1 MLNPRHLAII
11 MDGNGR
17 WAKARRHNRIYGH
30 VRGAK
35 VAKSVI
41 EECARLKIPY
51 LTLFA
56 FSTENWFRPFEEVRF
71 LMHLMDR
78 QLKRELKTLM
88 RNNVRFQCIGE
99 IERLPE
105 FVRNTVLETV
115 DITADNTGMVLTSA
129 LSYGGRQEIATMARE
144 LVRQAK
150 CGALDEEDVDEALV
164 ASFLPS
170 SFLPDPDLIIRTS
183 GEARISNF
191 FLWQS
196 AYSEI
201 EFEEKAWPEFELSD
215 LRRILDK
222 YSQRE
227 RRFGRTSEQVGAP
240 ERIRIPE
247 NG

>member
-1 MLNPRHLAII
+1 MNPRHLAII

-17 WAKARRHNRIYGH
+17 WAKSRGHSRVYGH

-41 EECARLKIPY
+41 EEAARLKLPY

-56 FSTENWFRPFEEVRF
+56 FSSENWFRPVEEVRF
-71 LMHLMDR
+71 LMYLLDR
-78 QLKRELKTLM
+78 QLRRELKTLM
-88 RNNVRFQCIGE
+88 RNNIRFQCIGE
-99 IERLPE
+99 IERLPANVQKIVNDTVE
-105 FVRNTVLETV
+105 ITAGNNGTVLTF
-115 DITADNTGMVLTSA
+115 A
-129 LSYGGRQEIATMARE
+129 LSYGGRQEITQMARE
-144 LVRQAK
+144 IARQVK
-150 CGALDEEDVDEALV
+150 IGAMDESEIDEATV

-183 GEARISNF
+183 GESRISNF

-201 EFEEKAWPEFELSD
+201 EFETKAWPDFTVAD
-215 LRRILDK
+215 LRRILDT
-222 YSQRE
+222 YSRRE
-227 RRFGRTSEQVGAP
+227 RRFGRTSEQVS
-240 ERIRIPE
+240 ITK